1 MPTAVIRTEGL
12 SKRYRVKG
20 PRNGYA
26 YRTMRE
32 DLISLPGRL
41 LRRNRLAEHVDDF
54 WALRDV
60 DLQISAGEV
69 LGVIGRNGAGKSTL
83 LKILSRVTSPT
94 SGHAEIA
101 GRVGSLLEVG
111 TGFHP
116 ELTGR
121 ENIFLSG
128 ALLGMT
134 RREIRAHFDE
144 IVDFSGVER
153 FLDTP
158 CKQYS
163 SGMYLRLA
171 FAVAAFLRAEVLL
184 IDEIL
189 AVGDT
194 GFQRKCLGKMDEIA
208 RTGRTIVL
216 ISHDLA
222 AIERLS
228 TRCAVL
234 HEGRLQFEGDPRS
247 GIQTYLQLCEEEDA
261 RTVHIDAKR
270 LESLQGD
277 GVRVTEV
284 RIGSDQDG
292 ISRIPRTGCGFN
304 LDVSYETD
312 DSYAGW
318 SAGLTCIFRS
328 LLGTEILRLSTQ
340 PISGFELGRLARA
353 GTVQLRVPSLPF
365 TAGRILLDIG
375 LTRPGYEFVAMVP
388 SVVSFTVNLH
398 DFYESGVSID
408 QGKGLIVTT
417 HQWRHERRD

>member
-1 MPTAVIRTEGL
+1 MNQTAAIRTEGL
-12 SKRYRVKG
+12 SKRYRIKG
-20 PRNGYA
+20 PRSGYA

-32 DLISLPGRL
+32 DLMSLPRRL
-41 LRRNRLAEHVDDF
+41 LRRDPPSEKADDF
-54 WALRDV
+54 WALSDV
-60 DLQISAGEV
+60 DLQVGAGEV

-128 ALLGMT
+128 ALLGMS
-134 RREIRAHFDE
+134 RREIRTQFDQ

-153 FLDTP
+153 FLDSP

-189 AVGDT
+189 AVGDA

-208 RTGRTIVL
+208 RTGRTVVL

-234 HEGRLQFEGDPRS
+234 HEGRLQFEGDPRT

-261 RTVHIDAKR
+261 RSVQVDSGR
-270 LESLQGD
+270 LETLRGD
-277 GVRVTEV
+277 GVRVTGV
-284 RIGSDQDG
+284 RIGSAG
-292 ISRIPRTGCGFN
+292 KNCIPRTGCPFD
-304 LDVSYETD
+304 LEISYETD
-312 DSYAGW
+312 ASYAGW
-318 SAGLTCIFRS
+318 PAGIACVFRS
-328 LLGTEILRLSTQ
+328 TLGTEILRLSTQ
-340 PISGFELGRLARA
+340 PISGYELGSLARS
-353 GTVQLRVPSLPF
+353 GTVQLTVPNLPF
-365 TAGRILLDIG
+365 SAGRIVLDLG
-375 LTRPGYEFVAMVP
+375 LTRPGYEFVALAP
-388 SVVSFTVNLH
+388 SVVSFTVNPH
-398 DFYESGVSID
+398 DVYGSGVSMD
-408 QGKGLIVTT
+408 QGKGLIVTD
-417 HQWRHERRD
+417 HQWNHERLE